1 MGQWPVAS
9 GQGDVLVNVH
19 RPATGADAPLWLT
32 IGFTGVAL
40 LAIPLL
46 VWILQREVQAL
57 RPLARNLTAMGMPE
71 SWVRRVLSGVIGPV
85 LAVSLGLGLIAGLV
99 STALLHWLYPTVFD
113 LAGVNFLGLALFTG
127 ALLLAGA
134 LAVRL
139 GVRQLHTTKRAL
151 VI

>member
-1 MGQWPVAS
+1 MIRSVRSTARYGCVQFR
-9 GQGDVLVNVH
+9 GD
-19 RPATGADAPLWLT
+19 RPRPGGA
-32 IGFTGVAL
+32 
-40 LAIPLL
+40 
-46 VWILQREVQAL
+46 
-57 RPLARNLTAMGMPE
+57 AR
-71 SWVRRVLSGVIGPV
+71 SRS
-85 LAVSLGLGLIAGLV
+85 SLGLIVGLV

-113 LAGVNFLGLALFTG
+113 LAGVNFLGLVLFTG